1 MGRSP
6 SRAVATDTGTAGPI
20 GFAAGSAEA
29 GCRVAEV
36 ACSPYPT
43 PARRTTARSHGQRRR
58 PSRARVIG
66 SMFMAPPCR
75 SAGCAPSGAE
85 RGDGI
90 VGILTAHSAENG
102 CAVARSGERRLRVGE
117 LDDVA
122 DARPIAAFGNLE
134 VLPRLLEP
142 LVRDP
147 DALDGLAQ
155 VERRLP
161 HVERDVLA
169 RDLLVGLRFSRLAL
183 ASPTWAVVRPP
194 LKT

>member
-43 PARRTTARSHGQRRR
+43 PATTTTARSHAHGRRAL
-58 PSRARVIG
+58 PGARAIG
-66 SMFMAPPCR
+66 SMFGSLRREGVRGRPLEGRQRRAVVDHRLDPAR
-75 SAGCAPSGAE
+75 LGA
-85 RGDGI
+85 
-90 VGILTAHSAENG
+90 
-102 CAVARSGERRLRVGE
+102 GERRLRVGE
-117 LDDVA
+117 PDDVA
-122 DARPIAAFGNLE
+122 DARSIAAFGDLE

-147 DALDGLAQ
+147 DALDRLAQ

-161 HVERDVLA
+161 HVERDVLLVVGH
-169 RDLLVGLRFSRLAL
+169 RLVGDV
-183 ASPTWAVVRPP
+183 P
-194 LKT
+194 